1 MSDAPQAAR
10 PLKLL
15 ARPWFWVL
23 VVSALWLLPL
33 IKALGAELPDPLP
46 GMDSAP
52 IEFSGRIA
60 DGPEVRLSDL
70 RGYLVLATP
79 LSLADEDEV
88 SRGLSEFFSL
98 RKRLRGLGSSVVYV
112 LLVRDADLE
121 RLAGFLEGNPL
132 RKPTQVFLL
141 DEDGGTL
148 EGLQA
153 TSAQPGSTHF
163 LMDTQGR
170 LRGAYGSDEAALDRL
185 VTDAGQLANWRASDP
200 ALE

>member
-60 DGPEVRLSDL
+60 DGSEVRLSDL